1 MKFAITDRTLMK
13 MLFERGTVSE
23 FSGVCKVGRYERRW
37 EVIFRPVT
45 IFRAEPYYEASVSG
59 IYDQTADGDTLDEC
73 LDKLEAIIEEAAA

>member
-13 MLFERGTVSE
+13 MLFERGTVTE

-37 EVIFRPVT
+37 EVLFRPVT
-45 IFRAEPYYEASVSG
+45 IFRAEAYYEASVSG
-59 IYDQTADGDTLDEC
+59 ICDQTSVGDTLDEC